1 MYIAIA
7 FVCLVTSECDFVVS
21 RHVESL
27 TECELR
33 NVRAHEYLEAAV
45 EVKAYKTTCV
55 LVPSLGPHT

>member
-7 FVCLVTSECDFVVS
+7 FVCLVNSECDFVVS

-33 NVRAHEYLEAAV
+33 NVRAHEYLEAAA

-55 LVPSLGPHT
+55 LVPNSGSHT

>member
-1 MYIAIA
+1 VYIAVA

-33 NVRAHEYLEAAV
+33 NVRAHEYLEAAA

-55 LVPSLGPHT
+55 LVLSSGSRT